1 MRERRVT
8 PIRATLW
15 CLLLALG
22 CGGGHHGDTYAR
34 GVKVQEQCCEHLQSG
49 ARDDCLRKI
58 IRVEDPEVAKSS
70 TNQQTYACVVE
81 HFTCDPETGHATPA
95 SAQAQLDCNQDL

>member
-1 MRERRVT
+1 V
-8 PIRATLW
+8 W
-15 CLLLALG
+15 CLLIGLWA

-34 GVKVQEQCCEHLQSG
+34 GVKVQEQCCEHLQGG

-58 IRVEDPEVAKSS
+58 IRVEDAEVAKSS

-81 HFTCDPETGHATPA
+81 HFTCDPATGHATA
-95 SAQAQLDCNQDL
+95 SSAQAQLDCNQDLE